1 MKLVH
6 FRIKQEQGTGI
17 NEIIMQNEQPKTTRA
32 TFTYFLKDKTRATV
46 NFLMCSV
53 ISPMVLKYKVQ

>member
-1 MKLVH
+1 MKIEFFCFFV
-6 FRIKQEQGTGI
+6 FF
-17 NEIIMQNEQPKTTRA
+17 
-32 TFTYFLKDKTRATV
+32 FTNFLKDKTRATV